1 MAQTVDPT
9 NPLEL
14 AKQIGYELYGEIGEM
29 AFEEL
34 ELCYASKLAPKFSK
48 QPKMRSWTN
57 LNFYWARGY
66 FKNSTMDEF
75 QECLPV
81 ALRKRNATSGTIE
94 TMFGSMPTSND
105 KIIPPLFHGYEICF
119 MPELLAFLG
128 TKEGLKEKVNV
139 FNEVLEGNLTSRDL
153 LKFGNAT
160 TEVIEKYKNGFE
172 GLYFDGRTL
181 KYYPNTCF
189 VVGTRPLDNETYTYL
204 ETSGFWS
211 RFHTIQFR
219 ITDRISKDI
228 FTGSFYSETNT
239 DINALKKQLKAFN
252 EKLIAQR
259 SKISDALP
267 NYENLMLPVL
277 QEALKIGEKV
287 IEKNPAIDNV
297 SLFNARIKGD
307 ILREVKAYQIL
318 YPQASD
324 LTVQNW
330 IFTRLPHFFDF
341 TSNPII
347 ASDRTASAPNIEER
361 CLQDILIFTKD
372 VPKKRDE
379 IQDNLQ
385 KQSYKRIT
393 IDRALEKIKNKNLN
407 KSKEHGTYET

>member
-75 QECLPV
+75 QECLPD